1 MSLVPLSGAMS
12 SLAAEERAI
21 SWTIVRESCNSWFGL
36 LMRRRNRK
44 KIVTAQM
51 RYVDVI
57 MSVDV

>member
-1 MSLVPLSGAMS
+1 MS

-44 KIVTAQM
+44 RIVTAQM